1 MRSFRPAPFAL
12 ALCLVCFVSSLVA
25 QASAPRYALVIG
37 NSDYTGMPRLRN
49 PVNDARDVAA
59 VLDKLGFAVTPLYN
73 GSRKQMNQAIV
84 AFRESLASDRASEG
98 FFYYAGHGV
107 QAKGVNYLIPVGSDI
122 RSEADLDDEAVS
134 LQRVLGSI
142 EEARNRVN
150 VVILD
155 ACRDNPLPAA
165 SRSAARGLAVVASAP
180 PESVVLFSTAQNQT
194 AADGEGRNSPFA
206 AALVKY
212 LPESGDISRTIKLV
226 TAEVKRATGAAQTP
240 FQYTSLDFDYQ
251 LNRGAA
257 AASAPAPAV
266 ATTLTVT
273 RSYGT
278 LVVSASTSG
287 SLYLDG
293 KAMGDL
299 PAGAEARLDNVE
311 AGDRS
316 VELRY
321 ATGDKETKSVS
332 VQKGQSSN
340 VVFSWKKA
348 EPAIVPIAPAGMVL
362 VPGGSFMMGS
372 PADEKGRGNN
382 EKQRQV
388 AINAFAIGR
397 TDVTVGEF
405 KAFVAATGYRTSSE
419 INGGAIGGYPSGG
432 WATLTNY
439 KGWKDDANWKK
450 PYLTQTDQHPVVL
463 VSWFDAIAYCNWKS
477 LSDGRIPAYRYNGD
491 TEWEKWP
498 EGWNVKSYRA
508 PIDCDFSSNGYRLPT
523 EAEWE
528 YAAKGGPTA
537 NSSAASAI
545 YAGSDTVDDI
555 AWYSGNSRN
564 VTHPVAQKKP
574 NALGLYD
581 MAGNVSQ
588 WCQDQGDTVG
598 WSGIRG
604 GSWKD
609 EALNLRTA
617 RKNGSQSN
625 YRTFDIGFRLACS
638 LGK

>member
-1 MRSFRPAPFAL
+1 MRPSPGMRIAAGIFLFGISL
-12 ALCLVCFVSSLVA
+12 LGLVA
-25 QASAPRYALVIG
+25 QTNAPRYALVIG
-37 NSDYTGMPRLRN
+37 NSDYSGMPRLRN
-49 PVNDARDVAA
+49 PANDARDVAV
-59 VLDKLGFAVTPLYN
+59 VLGKLGFAVTPLYN
-73 GSRKQMNQAIV
+73 GSRRQMNQAIV
-84 AFRESLASDRASEG
+84 AFRESLASDRTSEG

-180 PESVVLFSTAQNQT
+180 SESVVLFSTAQNQT

-212 LPESGDISRTIKLV
+212 LPEAGDISRTIKLV
-226 TAEVKRATGAAQTP
+226 TAEVKRATGSAQTP

-251 LNRGAA
+251 LNRGAVTA
-257 AASAPAPAV
+257 PSPTPAPAV

-321 ATGDKETKSVS
+321 ATGDKETKTVG

-340 VVFSWKKA
+340 VSFGWRKTQA
-348 EPAIVPIAPAGMVL
+348 LPAQNAPAGL
-362 VPGGSFMMGS
+362 VTLPGGTFIMGS
-372 PADEKGRGNN
+372 PASEKGRNDN
-382 EKQRQV
+382 EVQHKV
-388 AINAFAIGR
+388 GLSAFSIGR
-397 TDVTVGEF
+397 FEVSQAEWEAVMNMNPSHFQGNEHLPVENVSWYDCIVYCNRRSLLEGLTPCYSISS
-405 KAFVAATGYRTSSE
+405 VADPGRW
-419 INGGAIGGYPSGG
+419 GAIPTGSN
-432 WATLTNY
+432 AT
-439 KGWKDDANWKK
+439 
-450 PYLTQTDQHPVVL
+450 
-463 VSWFDAIAYCNWKS
+463 
-477 LSDGRIPAYRYNGD
+477 
-491 TEWEKWP
+491 
-498 EGWNVKSYRA
+498 WNAMNCS
-508 PIDCDFSSNGYRLPT
+508 FSANGYRLPT

-528 YAAKGGPTA
+528 YACRAGTIEATGFGAALATAQANFNGDGQYGISTKGDSIRKTVSVGSYRA
-537 NSSAASAI
+537 N
-545 YAGSDTVDDI
+545 
-555 AWYSGNSRN
+555 AW
-564 VTHPVAQKKP
+564 
-574 NALGLYD
+574 GLYD
-581 MAGNVSQ
+581 MHGNVGE
-588 WCQDQGDTVG
+588 WCWDVFSAYSSETQSDPKGPVAG
-598 WSGIRG
+598 GYRVNRG
-604 GSWKD
+604 GNWHNSGQD
-609 EALNLRTA
+609 LRSA
-617 RKNGSQSN
+617 VRSGDNPSYK
-625 YRTFDIGFRLACS
+625 YDYLGFRLVRRR
-638 LGK
+638 